1 MSSSDL
7 EDELGAIDAI
17 YPGAFEL
24 LHPRVYS
31 LTVPSNPGLQVV
43 LAFPLKYPDEIPFL
57 INVNNNDPSKYPD
70 TAYIEN
76 KTRSALEKVF
86 NPGEVCLFDLLTE
99 MELFLERYNQ
109 NQQNEK
115 VEVRHEQEKSN
126 GERELAYSKKIDD
139 FPLERTTSVSD
150 SIPNTKYKILDPL
163 EGWSQSHPIVDRGST
178 FIGYAK
184 DVHSVEEAEE
194 ALDILTTDK
203 KIAKAS
209 HNMSSW
215 RIKKDN
221 GIQYQDCDDD
231 GETAAGGRILHLLT
245 VCQLCSFLY
254 LFIFFF
260 LFHLIEFLTG
270 IQTNCNFR

>member
-1 MSSSDL
+1 MYSSDL

-17 YPGAFEL
+17 YPGTCEL

-31 LTVPSNPGLQVV
+31 ITVPSNPGLQVV
-43 LAFPLKYPDEIPFL
+43 LSFPLTYPDEIPSL
-57 INVNNNDPSKYPD
+57 ISVNNDDPTKYPD
-70 TAYIEN
+70 TSYIES
-76 KTRSALEKVF
+76 KTQSALEKVF
-86 NPGEVCLFDLLTE
+86 HPGEVCLFDLLTE
-99 MELFLERYNQ
+99 MEPLLEKYDEG
-109 NQQNEK
+109 QQDEK
-115 VEVRHEQEKSN
+115 VDVSHEQENNDDEKKSTN
-126 GERELAYSKKIDD
+126 STKVND
-139 FPLERTTSVSD
+139 FPRERTTYISD
-150 SIPNTKYKILDPL
+150 SIPNTKHKILDPL

-178 FIGYAK
+178 FIGYAR

-209 HNMSSW
+209 HNISSW

-245 VCQLCSFLY
+245 VC
-254 LFIFFF
+254 
-260 LFHLIEFLTG
+260 
-270 IQTNCNFR
+270 